1 MAASG
6 IAAVAWP
13 ARMAIPDNREEARL
27 MLRNSVGPL
36 VVTVISFVLVGW
48 SLYYVFHNLGVA
60 PTISNG
66 TVTANP
72 LQSAKDVLT
81 VVVPFASAAIGFW
94 FGADG
99 KVAAQNQAQQAQ
111 QQASDE
117 RDRATRADQQKG
129 AVLQAAPDAKAL
141 LDRAK
146 DLVPEAFS

>member
-1 MAASG
+1 
-6 IAAVAWP
+6 
-13 ARMAIPDNREEARL
+13 

>member
-1 MAASG
+1 
-6 IAAVAWP
+6 
-13 ARMAIPDNREEARL
+13 MAITDNREEARP

-36 VVTVISFVLVGW
+36 VVTAISFVLVGW

-111 QQASDE
+111 RQASDE